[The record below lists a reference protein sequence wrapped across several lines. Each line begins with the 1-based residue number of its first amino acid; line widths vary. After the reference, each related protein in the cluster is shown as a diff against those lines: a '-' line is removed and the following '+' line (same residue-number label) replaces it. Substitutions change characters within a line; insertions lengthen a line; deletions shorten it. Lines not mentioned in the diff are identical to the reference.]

1 MKNYRLTLLFLM
13 FFSIHAN
20 AVGVIDYCF
29 NKPINFVCVDQMNGN
44 YSLDGSFSS
53 RDILYT
59 ISARRA
65 FSQDWCENSLEKI
78 QHVMKYKNFCI
89 EAEVI
94 EKNSKHLTVNQVY
107 NSKARWSYFINPP
120 KKELIYENIY

>member
-1 MKNYRLTLLFLM
+1 MKNYRIILLFL
-13 FFSIHAN
+13 FVFSIQAN

-29 NKPINFVCVDQMNGN
+29 NKPIHFDCVDQMNGN
-44 YSLDGSFSS
+44 YSLDGSFFS

-65 FSQDWCENSLEKI
+65 FGQDWCENSLEIIK
-78 QHVMKYKNFCI
+78 HVMKSEDFCI

-94 EKNSKHLTVNQVY
+94 EKNSKHLTINQVY
-107 NSKARWSYFINPP
+107 NSKARWTYFISPP
-120 KKELIYENIY
+120 KKEQIYENIY